1 MQEVLFVENTALY
14 LANRRLEN
22 VLGGEGDTAKRVIL
36 THPSTGTYSPG
47 TDINDKDL
55 TGSNES
61 LTVTTWNY
69 ASVYVDDTDIQQ
81 NLLNAGSVAGQ
92 SMQRQHNNRIEQAV
106 LTEVTN
112 SQWSLDAAAVNG
124 ASGSNIAVNTDNAHQ
139 IFTAANTKLNNTDA
153 PMAGRCA
160 VIGGHI
166 LEQLQLTNAGRLTNL
181 GDNVLANGVVGPLF
195 NWQIVYNNN
204 LPYSATLTLSV
215 QPTDGDT
222 VTIAGVL
229 FTFKSTLGTTA
240 GNVHICSDATHTRAT
255 FAAALNAPD
264 TTVASA
270 TDAGFVKVAVEDAFL
285 LMEKRALV
293 ATDDLSTKITIAAYG
308 DVTVASSFTSATN
321 AWSAQRQDA
330 LFMVRGA
337 IDLVVQIPTKVE
349 VTRIE
354 KRFGE
359 RVKSLAGF
367 GKKTY
372 ADGARKMV
380 RVKIDASTWV

>member
-22 VLGGEGDTAKRVIL
+22 ALGGEGNTANRVIVS
-36 THPSTGTYSPG
+36 HPATGTYTPG
-47 TDINDKDL
+47 SDITDKDL
-55 TGSNES
+55 NSSSES
-61 LTVTTWNY
+61 LTVNTWKY
-69 ASVYVDDTDIQQ
+69 ASVYVDDTDLKQ
-81 NLLNAGSVAGQ
+81 NLLNAGEVAAQ

-112 SQWSLDAAAVNG
+112 SKYTLDAAAVGG
-124 ASGSNIAVNTDNAHQ
+124 ASGSNISLNTDNAHQ
-139 IFTAANTKLNNTDA
+139 LFTAANTKLNNTDA
-153 PMAGRCA
+153 PMQGRCA

-166 LEQLQLTNAGRLTNL
+166 LEQLQLTNAGRVTNL

-204 LPYSATLTLSV
+204 LPYTAVLTLTV

-229 FTFKSTLGTTA
+229 FTFKTTLGTTA
-240 GNVHICSDATHTRAT
+240 GNVHICSDATHSRANLAT
-255 FAAALNAPD
+255 SINAPD

-270 TDAGFVKVAVEDAFL
+270 TDAGFVAVAVEDAFL
-285 LMEKRALV
+285 LMEKRAITAV
-293 ATDDLSTKITIAAYG
+293 DDASTKITITGFG
-308 DVTVASSFTSATN
+308 DIVVASSFTSASN
-321 AWSAQRQDA
+321 SWGSQRQDA
-330 LFMVRGA
+330 LFMVRGS

-349 VTRIE
+349 VTRVE

-359 RVKSLAGF
+359 RVKSLAGY

-372 ADGARKMV
+372 TDGARKMV
-380 RVKIDASTWV
+380 WVKIDASTWV